1 MLFGVPL
8 RGQTRTQLRQVV
20 KAHGMTPTRE
30 DESYWYDQYD
40 PGSVLKGANKFS
52 VGYVHATQ
60 RFALAEYTFPGFAD
74 TELVARVIAM
84 VQAKYGPPSTM
95 TGDVAVVPVLAIWH
109 FPNDVG
115 ISVSRHWPDATTYLD
130 YIDHPARLA
139 MDAEMDA
146 AKRQQAKQDA
156 NSQNS
161 AY

>member
-8 RGQTRTQLRQVV
+8 KGQTRTQLRQVF

-30 DESYWYDQYD
+30 DKSYWYDDYD
-40 PGSVLKGANKFS
+40 PHSLLKGASKFS

-60 RFALAEYTFPGFAD
+60 RFALAEYTFPGSED
-74 TELVARVIAM
+74 TELVARIIAV

-95 TGDVAVVPVLAIWH
+95 NGNVALGPVLAIWH

-115 ISVSRHWPDATTYLD
+115 ISVSRDWPDTTTYLD
-130 YIDHPARLA
+130 YIDRPALLA
-139 MDAEMDA
+139 MDAEIDA
-146 AKRQQAKQDA
+146 NKRRRAEQDV

>member
-8 RGQTRTQLRQVV
+8 KGQTRTQLRQVF

-30 DESYWYDQYD
+30 DESYWYDEYD
-40 PGSVLKGANKFS
+40 PHSILKGASEFG
-52 VGYVHATQ
+52 VGYVSATQ
-60 RFALAEYTFPGFAD
+60 RFALAEYTFPGSSDA
-74 TELVARVIAM
+74 ELVTRIIAM

-95 TGDVAVVPVLAIWH
+95 TGNVAVGPVLAIWY
-109 FPNDVG
+109 FPNDMA
-115 ISVSRHWPDATTYLD
+115 ISVSRHWPDTTTYLE

-139 MDAEMDA
+139 MDAEIDA
-146 AKRQQAKQDA
+146 EKHRRAQQDA